1 MISGAHVFCAK
12 FQAHSHAFPA
22 AAGINT
28 ALHGPA
34 ANVRR
39 SAGPVWQ
46 CLVVTHSG
54 DVAEEL
60 PVQESEVQGH
70 VSSCLSLQHT
80 LLLRKREALLEWG
93 HILKRGGVGQGRG
106 RGHVQ
111 KGRGGAGEGQGRGR
125 GGTK

>member
-39 SAGPVWQ
+39 SAGPVWL

-93 HILKRGGVGQGRG
+93 HILKRGGAGGVCRKGGVGQGRG
-106 RGHVQ
+106 RG
-111 KGRGGAGEGQGRGR
+111 GAGEGHSRA
-125 GGTK
+125 T

>member
-34 ANVRR
+34 ANVRH
-39 SAGPVWQ
+39 SARPVWL

-93 HILKRGGVGQGRG
+93 HILKMGGQGACAEREG
-106 RGHVQ
+106 W
-111 KGRGGAGEGQGRGR
+111 GRGGAGEGQSRA
-125 GGTK
+125 T